1 MSQLKSLTVLALAAA
16 GLLAAGCS
24 SSSSSSSSLPA
35 ATSPAASATE
45 AATSPSAT
53 SPSATPP
60 ASSPAA
66 SSPAAAVGKPSAAD
80 CKIIKPIS
88 ASAIAKLTPLST
100 ESKAKATA
108 GMQAYTTSLA
118 AAEAKLTSAGGKK
131 AIGDFITALEK
142 SQTESTSKAT
152 TTVIAALGSLGKACS

>member
-24 SSSSSSSSLPA
+24 SSSSSSSSVPA
-35 ATSPAASATE
+35 ATSPAASATA
-45 AATSPSAT
+45 AATS
-53 SPSATPP
+53 P

-88 ASAIAKLTPLST
+88 ASAIAKLTPLSS
-100 ESKAKATA
+100 EPKAKATA
-108 GMQAYTTSLA
+108 GMQAYIATLT

-131 AIGDFITALEK
+131 AIGDFITSLEK
-142 SQTESTSKAT
+142 SQTESTSAAT
-152 TTVIAALGSLGKACS
+152 TLMIAALGSLGKACP

>member
-1 MSQLKSLTVLALAAA
+1 MPQLKSLTVLALAAA

-24 SSSSSSSSLPA
+24 SSSSSSSSVPA
-35 ATSPAASATE
+35 ATSPAASATA
-45 AATSPSAT
+45 AATSPAAT
-53 SPSATPP
+53 
-60 ASSPAA
+60 PAA

-108 GMQAYTTSLA
+108 GMQAYIATLT

-131 AIGDFITALEK
+131 AVGDFIASLEK
-142 SQTESTSKAT
+142 SQTESTSQAT
-152 TTVIAALGSLGKACS
+152 TLMIAALGTLGTACP

>member
-24 SSSSSSSSLPA
+24 SSSSSSSSVPA
-35 ATSPAASATE
+35 ATSPAASATA

-53 SPSATPP
+53 P
-60 ASSPAA
+60 PAA

-88 ASAIAKLTPLST
+88 ASAIAKLTPLSS
-100 ESKAKATA
+100 EPKAKATA
-108 GMQAYTTSLA
+108 GMQAYIATLT

-131 AIGDFITALEK
+131 AIGDFITSLEK
-142 SQTESTSKAT
+142 SQTESTSAAT
-152 TTVIAALGSLGKACS
+152 TLMIAALGSLGKACP

>member
-24 SSSSSSSSLPA
+24 SSSSSSSSVPA
-35 ATSPAASATE
+35 ATSPAASATA

-53 SPSATPP
+53 P
-60 ASSPAA
+60 PAA
-66 SSPAAAVGKPSAAD
+66 SSPAAAVGQPSAAD

-88 ASAIAKLTPLST
+88 ASAIAKLTPLSS
-100 ESKAKATA
+100 EPKAKATA
-108 GMQAYTTSLA
+108 GMQAYIATLT

-131 AIGDFITALEK
+131 AIGDFITSLEK
-142 SQTESTSKAT
+142 SQTESTSAAT
-152 TTVIAALGSLGKACS
+152 TLMIAALGSLGKACP

>member
-24 SSSSSSSSLPA
+24 SSSSSSSSVPA
-35 ATSPAASATE
+35 ATSPAASAT
-45 AATSPSAT
+45 AAAT

-60 ASSPAA
+60 ASSPPA
-66 SSPAAAVGKPSAAD
+66 SSPAAAAGKPSAAD

-88 ASAIAKLTPLST
+88 ASAIAKLTPLSS

-108 GMQAYTTSLA
+108 GMQAYIATLT
-118 AAEAKLTSAGGKK
+118 AAEAKLTSAGGKQ
-131 AIGDFITALEK
+131 AIGDFITSLEK
-142 SQTESTSKAT
+142 SQTESTSAAT
-152 TTVIAALGSLGKACS
+152 TLMIAALGSLGKACP

>member
-24 SSSSSSSSLPA
+24 SSSSSSSSVPA
-35 ATSPAASATE
+35 TTSPAATAT
-45 AATSPSAT
+45 AAAT

-66 SSPAAAVGKPSAAD
+66 SSPAVSTPALVAGPPSAAD

-88 ASAIAKLTPLST
+88 AAAIGNLTPVSS
-100 ESKAKATA
+100 EPKAKAVATLTA
-108 GMQAYTTSLA
+108 YIATLK
-118 AAEAKLTSAGGKK
+118 AAEAKLTTTGGKK
-131 AIGDFITALEK
+131 AIDDFITSLQK
-142 SQTESTSKAT
+142 SETESTSKAT
-152 TTVIAALGSLGKACS
+152 TLMIAALGTLGKACP

>member
-1 MSQLKSLTVLALAAA
+1 MSQLKSLTVLALAAT

-24 SSSSSSSSLPA
+24 SSSSSSSSVPA
-35 ATSPAASATE
+35 ATSPPASATS
-45 AATSPSAT
+45 AAT

-88 ASAIAKLTPLST
+88 AAAIGNLTPVSS
-100 ESKAKATA
+100 EPKAKAVATLTA
-108 GMQAYTTSLA
+108 YIATLKV
-118 AAEAKLTSAGGKK
+118 AEAKLTTTGGKK
-131 AIGDFITALEK
+131 AIDDFIAALQK
-142 SQTESTSKAT
+142 SETESTSKAT
-152 TTVIAALGSLGKACS
+152 TLMIGALGTLGKACP